1 MAEKAGEQDAFLLY
15 LSISPLD
22 QCSHPSLLPT
32 ITNLMSRRFSVEF
45 LVSMSTN
52 FVGSAG
58 ENSKVSLFVTGMRKL
73 RLSDNSVDTQRFAD
87 GGTSDLMGIIPLVD
101 QGTKNIISVYN
112 FNQNPDFTGFTN
124 SYADIYNAAPC
135 TSMED
140 PDFDIH
146 FQTWL
151 KHINPRITCYF
162 GFFNTYPINHANIM
176 NHIFHDPNID
186 RLKELMI
193 KYNSLFEAGEPLI
206 ATLKDLEVIDNPFW
220 GISGGKTV
228 DLTLIYFNMPRK
240 FSENVPEEAVPPPEG
255 KEKLDKDGRFTNE
268 EFKVVPELPVDGA
281 DALKYSHGQVNMMGY
296 LGSWMV
302 NHSWDGLKGL
312 NGEVLFEG
320 FGEIFEKK

>member
-151 KHINPRITCYF
+151 KHINPRITCYQYLS
-162 GFFNTYPINHANIM
+162 NQSC
-176 NHIFHDPNID
+176 
-186 RLKELMI
+186 
-193 KYNSLFEAGEPLI
+193 KYHE
-206 ATLKDLEVIDNPFW
+206 
-220 GISGGKTV
+220 
-228 DLTLIYFNMPRK
+228 
-240 FSENVPEEAVPPPEG
+240 
-255 KEKLDKDGRFTNE
+255 
-268 EFKVVPELPVDGA
+268 
-281 DALKYSHGQVNMMGY
+281 SH
-296 LGSWMV
+296 
-302 NHSWDGLKGL
+302 
-312 NGEVLFEG
+312 FP
-320 FGEIFEKK
+320 